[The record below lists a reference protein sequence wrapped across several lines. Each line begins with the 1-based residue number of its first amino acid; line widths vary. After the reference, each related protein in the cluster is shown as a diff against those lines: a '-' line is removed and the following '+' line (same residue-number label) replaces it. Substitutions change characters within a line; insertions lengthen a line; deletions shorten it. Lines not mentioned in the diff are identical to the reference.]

1 MTREET
7 ISIIKETM
15 HYAYGCWMYE
25 GDHEE
30 TAEEILEHELKLA
43 DSFDKGK
50 NLLYLIEWYTD
61 EHECFEDIQDKVGSL
76 LTELKAIAQR
86 KRMTYKKFILTDKLF
101 DCKGAWERYVSLF
114 DSNYPSMNESMRKQY
129 VEQTYPYRFINTAWI

>member
-1 MTREET
+1 MTRDEV
-7 ISIIKETM
+7 ISAIKETM

-43 DSFDKGK
+43 DHFDSGH

-61 EHECFEDIQDKVGSL
+61 EYECFDEIQGKVDAL
-76 LTELKAIAQR
+76 LAELKAIAKR
-86 KRMTYKKFILTDKLF
+86 KGMTYKKYILTEKWF
-101 DCKGAWERYVSLF
+101 DSKGAWAKYVSLF
-114 DSNYPSMNESMRKQY
+114 DSNYPVMNEAMRK
-129 VEQTYPYRFINTAWI
+129 TYLDKTFPYRFINTAWI

>member
-25 GDHEE
+25 GGQEN
-30 TAEEILEHELKLA
+30 TAEEILAHELKLA
-43 DSFDKGK
+43 DHFDSGH

-61 EHECFEDIQDKVGSL
+61 EHECFEDIQDKVDSL

-86 KRMTYKKFILTDKLF
+86 KRMTYKKFILTGKLF

-114 DSNYPSMNESMRKQY
+114 DSNYPSMNEAMRKQY
-129 VEQTYPYRFINTAWI
+129 VEQTYPYRFMNTAWI